1 MRYAVG
7 LVSGH
12 MAGNLKME
20 DTKMIVTVLSHSDMA
35 LRDILLR
42 EEYLQW
48 HLRQYKQVYLNWVAG
63 LPFEANLQKGQA
75 EMALRNGAPQ
85 VDFIGVPV
93 SGDTWDV
100 ILFWDDPRLEA
111 VEILQ
116 KFVAMWPHEDK
127 PEIRLILYTHYL
139 RLDVE
144 AAAKEAGIIVID
156 DSCQEF

>member
-1 MRYAVG
+1 MF
-7 LVSGH
+7 
-12 MAGNLKME
+12 
-20 DTKMIVTVLSHSDMA
+20 VTALSHSDMA

-85 VDFIGVPV
+85 VDFIGIPV
-93 SGDTWDV
+93 SGETWDV
-100 ILFWDDPRLEA
+100 ILFWDDPKMTAIDML
-111 VEILQ
+111 
-116 KFVAMWPHEDK
+116 KDFVAMWPQTEDK
-127 PEIRLILYTHYL
+127 PNFRLVLYTHYL
-139 RLDVE
+139 RSDVE
-144 AAAKEAGIIVID
+144 TEATNAGIIVVD